1 MRKLSILFVTIAVFV
16 SLFTL
21 SSCNKKDDG
30 TKTNNTK
37 TDASDFIKSDANG
50 QKVTL
55 KYAPKK
61 GDKFNYKMTA
71 NTFSTEKSPGTGNED
86 VSSEQSMV
94 YYYSQ
99 EVADISSSGYITFK
113 MKYDSIIITE
123 KLIAKDSSITQ
134 TYNSNKKDSVA
145 SKIDFVQYNALAGQE
160 FKFRVSPK
168 GEISEVIE
176 LEQIH
181 ERIFK
186 ALGDTLKPDEKA
198 KIKESM
204 GSDALKSI
212 IQNQFQKF
220 PDNDV
225 YKDSTWTFNSE
236 TTLSIFPIKNIL
248 SYKLKDV
255 KTDKNIVVGVEATL
269 GIEFLSKEEKQQG
282 MLIKLTDEVAGGNGS
297 VSIDLNRGCV
307 LKKETTTNISMNLKL
322 SAKGQSANS
331 KQTLKTNLNVELL

>member
-1 MRKLSILFVTIAVFV
+1 MI
-16 SLFTL
+16 
-21 SSCNKKDDG
+21 
-30 TKTNNTK
+30 
-37 TDASDFIKSDANG
+37 
-50 QKVTL
+50 
-55 KYAPKK
+55 
-61 GDKFNYKMTA
+61 
-71 NTFSTEKSPGTGNED
+71 
-86 VSSEQSMV
+86 

-99 EVADISSSGYITFK
+99 EVDNISASGYITFK

-123 KLIAKDSSITQ
+123 KLIARDSALTQ
-134 TYNSNKKDSVA
+134 TYNSNKKDSISA
-145 SKIDFVQYNALAGQE
+145 KIDFVQYNALAGQE

-186 ALGDTLKPDEKA
+186 ALGDTLKPEEKT

-204 GSDALKSI
+204 GSEALKSI

-220 PDNDV
+220 PENDV
-225 YKDSTWTFNSE
+225 YKDSSWTFNSE
-236 TTLSIFPIKNIL
+236 TTLSIFPIRNIL
-248 SYKLKDV
+248 GYKLKDL
-255 KTDKNIVVGVEATL
+255 KTDNGVVIGVEATL

-282 MLIKLTDEVAGGNGS
+282 MIIKLTNEEAGGSGS
-297 VSIDLNRGCV
+297 VSIDLSKGCIV
-307 LKKETTTNISMNLKL
+307 KKETTTNINMNLKL

>member
-1 MRKLSILFVTIAVFV
+1 MRKLSLLFVIIVVFV
-16 SLFTL
+16 SLVTL
-21 SSCNKKDDG
+21 SSCNKKDEG
-30 TKTNNTK
+30 TKTNTTK
-37 TDASDFIKSDANG
+37 TDATEFVKSDAAG

-61 GDKFNYKMTA
+61 GEKFNYKMTA
-71 NTFSTEKSPGTGNED
+71 KTFSTEKSPGTGDEEI
-86 VSSEQSMV
+86 SSEQSMT

-99 EVADISSSGYITFK
+99 EVADISASGYITFK

-123 KLIAKDSSITQ
+123 KLMARDSVITQ
-134 TYNSNKKDSVA
+134 TYNSNKKDSV
-145 SKIDFVQYNALAGQE
+145 STKLDFVQYNALAGQE

-181 ERIFK
+181 EKIFK
-186 ALGDTLKPDEKA
+186 ALGDTLKAEEKT

-204 GSDALKSI
+204 GSEALKSI

-220 PDNDV
+220 PENDV

-236 TTLSIFPIKNIL
+236 TSLSIFPIRNIL
-248 SYKLKDV
+248 SYKLKDI
-255 KTDKNIVVGVEATL
+255 KTDNGVVIGIEATL
-269 GIEFLSKEEKQQG
+269 GIDFLSKEEKQQG
-282 MLIKLTDEVAGGNGS
+282 MTIKLTDEIAGGTGS
-297 VSIDLNRGCV
+297 VSIDLTKGCV
-307 LKKETTTNISMNLKL
+307 VRKETTTNINMNLKL

>member
-1 MRKLSILFVTIAVFV
+1 MRKLSLLFVTVVVFASLV
-16 SLFTL
+16 SL
-21 SSCNKKDDG
+21 SSCNKKDEG
-30 TKTNNTK
+30 TKTNTTK
-37 TDASDFIKSDANG
+37 TDASEFVKSDANG

-55 KYAPKK
+55 KYTPKK

-71 NTFSTEKSPGTGNED
+71 KTFSTEKSPGTGDEE
-86 VSSEQSMV
+86 VSSEQAML

-99 EVADISSSGYITFK
+99 EVVDINASGYFTLK

-123 KLIAKDSSITQ
+123 KLIARDSSITQ
-134 TYNSNKKDSVA
+134 TYNSNKKDSVSA
-145 SKIDFVQYNALAGQE
+145 KIDYVQYNALAGQE

-186 ALGDTLKPDEKA
+186 ALGDTLKAEEKA

-204 GSDALKSI
+204 GSEALKSI

-225 YKDSTWTFNSE
+225 SKDSSWTFNSE
-236 TTLSIFPIKNIL
+236 TSLSIFPIRNIL
-248 SYKLKDV
+248 SYKLKDINTE
-255 KTDKNIVVGVEATL
+255 KGVVIGIEATL

-282 MLIKLTDEVAGGNGS
+282 MTIKLTDETAGGTGT
-297 VSIDLNRGCV
+297 VSIDLSKGCIV
-307 LKKETTTNISMNLKL
+307 KKETTTNINMNLKL

-331 KQTLKTNLNVELL
+331 KQSLKTNLNVELL

>member
-1 MRKLSILFVTIAVFV
+1 MRKLSYLFVTIIVFA
-16 SLFTL
+16 SLVTL
-21 SSCNKKDDG
+21 SSCDKKVDDP
-30 TKTNNTK
+30 KTNTTK
-37 TDASDFIKSDANG
+37 TDASDFVKSDAGG

-71 NTFSTEKSPGTGNED
+71 KTFSTEKSPGTGDEE
-86 VSSEQSMV
+86 VSSEQAMI

-123 KLIAKDSSITQ
+123 KLVARDSSITQ
-134 TYNSNKKDSVA
+134 TYNSNKKDSVSA
-145 SKIDFVQYNALAGQE
+145 KIDYVQYNALAGQE

-181 ERIFK
+181 EKIFK
-186 ALGDTLKPDEKA
+186 ALGDTLKPEEKS

-204 GSDALKSI
+204 GSEALKSI

-225 YKDSTWTFNSE
+225 YKDSTDNSFKHV
-236 TTLSIFPIKNIL
+236 LHLIL
-248 SYKLKDV
+248 GEYNMCERVHKR
-255 KTDKNIVVGVEATL
+255 I
-269 GIEFLSKEEKQQG
+269 
-282 MLIKLTDEVAGGNGS
+282 NG
-297 VSIDLNRGCV
+297 
-307 LKKETTTNISMNLKL
+307 KK
-322 SAKGQSANS
+322 
-331 KQTLKTNLNVELL
+331 

>member
-1 MRKLSILFVTIAVFV
+1 
-16 SLFTL
+16 
-21 SSCNKKDDG
+21 
-30 TKTNNTK
+30 
-37 TDASDFIKSDANG
+37 
-50 QKVTL
+50 
-55 KYAPKK
+55 
-61 GDKFNYKMTA
+61 
-71 NTFSTEKSPGTGNED
+71 
-86 VSSEQSMV
+86 
-94 YYYSQ
+94 
-99 EVADISSSGYITFK
+99 
-113 MKYDSIIITE
+113 
-123 KLIAKDSSITQ
+123 
-134 TYNSNKKDSVA
+134 
-145 SKIDFVQYNALAGQE
+145 LAGQE

-186 ALGDTLKPDEKA
+186 ALGDTLKPDEKT

-204 GSDALKSI
+204 GSEALKSI

-220 PDNDV
+220 PEFDV

-248 SYKLKDV
+248 SYKLKDL
-255 KTDKNIVVGVEATL
+255 KTDKGIVIGVEATL

-282 MLIKLTDEVAGGNGS
+282 MLIKLTDEVAGGNGFVS
-297 VSIDLNRGCV
+297 VDLSKGCV
-307 LKKETTTNISMNLKL
+307 VKKETTTNINMNLKL

>member
-1 MRKLSILFVTIAVFV
+1 LRKLSLLFVTVVVFASLV
-16 SLFTL
+16 SL
-21 SSCNKKDDG
+21 SSCGKKDEG
-30 TKTNNTK
+30 TKTNTTK
-37 TDASDFIKSDANG
+37 TDANEFVKSDANG

-71 NTFSTEKSPGTGNED
+71 KTFSTEKSPGTGDEE
-86 VSSEQSMV
+86 VTSEQSML

-99 EVADISSSGYITFK
+99 EVTDINASGYITLK

-123 KLIAKDSSITQ
+123 KLIARDSSITQ
-134 TYNSNKKDSVA
+134 TYNSNKKDSVSA
-145 SKIDFVQYNALAGQE
+145 KIDYVQYNALAGQE

-186 ALGDTLKPDEKA
+186 ALGDTLKAEEKA

-204 GSDALKSI
+204 GSEALKSI

-225 YKDSTWTFNSE
+225 SKDSSWTFNSE
-236 TTLSIFPIKNIL
+236 TTLSIFPIRNIL
-248 SYKLKDV
+248 SYKLKDINTE
-255 KTDKNIVVGVEATL
+255 KGVVIGIEATL

-282 MLIKLTDEVAGGNGS
+282 MTIKLTDENAGGTGT
-297 VSIDLNRGCV
+297 VTIDLSKGCIV
-307 LKKETTTNISMNLKL
+307 KKETTTNINMNLKL

-331 KQTLKTNLNVELL
+331 KQSLKTNLNVELL